1 MRVNSPPQC
10 LFPPTS
16 ILTFHRKLKTEATQ
30 SWMPT
35 LIPCRITYIMR
46 AMDFLVGTGQR
57 SCSSFAQN
65 LVVVQFARPVYSLI
79 NIYIADSL
87 FRYYRKLSYS

>member
-10 LFPPTS
+10 LFPPTP

-46 AMDFLVGTGQR
+46 AMDFLVGTPVRWDVFRGPTVATSHR
-57 SCSSFAQN
+57 TSLRLNNS
-65 LVVVQFARPVYSLI
+65 LVCLWPGEVLPIGSL
-79 NIYIADSL
+79 
-87 FRYYRKLSYS
+87 R